1 MQWTKEKGWKN
12 KQWSTKHHT
21 EKMKGMNAGATER
34 WALPASLVVSVV
46 LVITASALYSYIA
59 NDNT

>member
-1 MQWTKEKGWKN
+1 MQ
-12 KQWSTKHHT
+12 
-21 EKMKGMNAGATER
+21 GMNAGATER

-46 LVITASALYSYIA
+46 LVITANALYSYIA